1 MMEQFKAAAAS
12 WMRSAV
18 AGCLAVYMTGN
29 TNPKDLAMGLIAGIV
44 PVLARWANPHDHA
57 LGIKK

>member
-1 MMEQFKAAAAS
+1 MTQAKAMLAS
-12 WMRSAV
+12 WVRASI
-18 AGCLAVYMTGN
+18 AGDLAVWMTGN
-29 TNPKDLAMGLIAGIV
+29 SNPKDLAMGLIAGIV